1 MKIQE
6 NTDNFAIYQ
15 GETPQPG
22 DQWNVSQGTS
32 LLQNRD
38 MLYSDVL
45 GGSENKN
52 YISSIK
58 PGETATVH
66 IAYVVNEDELD
77 KLYLKHS
84 ALYSFFRFNDVYI

>member
-1 MKIQE
+1 MP
-6 NTDNFAIYQ
+6 YH
-15 GETPQPG
+15 
-22 DQWNVSQGTS
+22 
-32 LLQNRD
+32 
-38 MLYSDVL
+38 DVL

-77 KLYLKHS
+77 LLYLNLDTYGGTYEFS
-84 ALYSFFRFNDVYI
+84 DTSLNLGLVDIRQ